1 MSGAKENWIRWWKF
15 NAVGAMGIVVQL
27 VTLMWLKSGLGLNY
41 LFATAL
47 AVEITILQNF
57 FWHEHYTWADRG
69 SAAKFARFLKF
80 NLSTGA
86 FSIGGN
92 VLGMK
97 VFVEELGVNYV
108 LANLLTIAACS
119 ILNFLVADR
128 FVFLKSEPEP
138 VRTD

>member
-69 SAAKFARFLKF
+69 SAPKFARFLKF

-97 VFVEELGVNYV
+97 IFVEVLGVNYF
-108 LANLLTIAACS
+108 LANLPTIAACS
-119 ILNFLVADR
+119 TLNFLVADR
-128 FVFLKSEPEP
+128 FVFLKPEPEP
-138 VRTD
+138 VRPD

>member
-1 MSGAKENWIRWWKF
+1 M
-15 NAVGAMGIVVQL
+15 QL
-27 VTLMWLKSGLGLNY
+27 VTLTLLKSGLGLNY
-41 LFATAL
+41 LVATAL

-69 SAAKFARFLKF
+69 SAPKFARLLKF

-92 VLGMK
+92 VLAMK
-97 VFVEELGVNYV
+97 IFVEELGVNYL
-108 LANLLTIAACS
+108 LANLLSIAACS
-119 ILNFLVADR
+119 LLNFLVADR

-138 VRTD
+138 VRPD